1 MKSRHWRWKIRRRLE
16 ASCKRGTRVVSS
28 PRRLVN
34 SGFVCKH
41 YLFLAVP
48 RSFSRGLPVKG
59 NDDVSATVEEEQ
71 GRKRGGRRREGQ
83 ETGRGPPAD
92 VRTDGWT
99 DHCRAVRLL
108 LLLLFLLLRI
118 EPHATP
124 HGNHVAKRSA
134 YLGSGR
140 TIFLLARAAGVHLLF
155 SIAIR

>member
-71 GRKRGGRRREGQ
+71 GRKREA
-83 ETGRGPPAD
+83 EEEGRGRKRGE
-92 VRTDGWT
+92 VLRRMCGRTDGRT
-99 DHCRAVRLL
+99 TAA
-108 LLLLFLLLRI
+108 
-118 EPHATP
+118 P
-124 HGNHVAKRSA
+124 SA
-134 YLGSGR
+134 SSSSSSSFSSFVSNR
-140 TIFLLARAAGVHLLF
+140 TQRHTEIT
-155 SIAIR
+155 